1 MRKPS
6 SGPELITTNMI
17 KITIVVEDP
26 DDDDDSF

>member
-17 KITIVVEDP
+17 KITIVVED
-26 DDDDDSF
+26 DDDESF